1 MNLLLLT
8 RLTWLT
14 RVFSG
19 ADPLYGL
26 LYALTAEDGL
36 YLATE
41 DGIYIG
47 VSS

>member
-19 ADPLYGL
+19 ADPLVGAPYE
-26 LYALTAEDGL
+26 LTTEDGL
-36 YLATE
+36 YLTTE
-41 DGIYIG
+41 DGVYIG
-47 VSS
+47 VNS